1 VEADR
6 LGASQGVKV
15 KVVVDTNFLLMM
27 AQGVIAP
34 SSLND
39 AINASYELVTTDA
52 VVKELETMSKRE
64 DLLAR
69 EAGFALKLLER
80 LGVQVLR
87 VKAGSADESILTLA
101 KELVQN
107 GDRVVVATNDKN
119 LRRSVRRLGVPTL
132 YLREEGL
139 RLEIDWSPLL

>member
-1 VEADR
+1 
-6 LGASQGVKV
+6 VKV

-27 AQGVIAP
+27 AQGIIAP

-87 VKAGSADESILTLA
+87 VKAGNADESILTLA
-101 KELVQN
+101 KELVQS
-107 GDRVVVATNDKN
+107 GDRVIVATNDKN

-139 RLEIDWSPLL
+139 RLEIDWNPLL

>member
-1 VEADR
+1 M
-6 LGASQGVKV
+6 KV
-15 KVVVDTNFLLMM
+15 KVVVDTNFLLTM

-39 AINASYELVTTDA
+39 AINASYELITTDA
-52 VVKELETMSKRE
+52 VVKELEAMSKGG

-87 VKAGSADESILTLA
+87 VKAGSADESILALA

-139 RLEIDWSPLL
+139 RLEIDWNPLL

>member
-1 VEADR
+1 
-6 LGASQGVKV
+6 VKV
-15 KVVVDTNFLLMM
+15 KVVVDTNFLLTM

-39 AINASYELVTTDA
+39 AINASYELITTDA
-52 VVKELETMSKRE
+52 VVKELEAMSKGG

-107 GDRVVVATNDKN
+107 GDMVVVATNDKN

-139 RLEIDWSPLL
+139 RLEIDWNPLL

>member
-1 VEADR
+1 MEADR

-87 VKAGSADESILTLA
+87 VKADSADESILTLA
-101 KELVQN
+101 KELVQS

-119 LRRSVRRLGVPTL
+119 LRRSIRRLGVPTL

-139 RLEIDWSPLL
+139 RLEIDWNPLL

>member
-87 VKAGSADESILTLA
+87 VKADSADESILTLA

-139 RLEIDWSPLL
+139 RLEIDWNPLL

>member
-1 VEADR
+1 M
-6 LGASQGVKV
+6 KV

-101 KELVQN
+101 KELVQS

-119 LRRSVRRLGVPTL
+119 LRRSIRRLGVPTL

-139 RLEIDWSPLL
+139 RLEIDWNPLL

>member
-1 VEADR
+1 
-6 LGASQGVKV
+6 VKV
-15 KVVVDTNFLLMM
+15 KVVVDTNFLLLI
-27 AQGVIAP
+27 ARGVIAP
-34 SSLND
+34 SNLND
-39 AINASYELVTTDA
+39 VINVSYELITTDA

-139 RLEIDWSPLL
+139 RLEIDWNPLL

>member
-1 VEADR
+1 
-6 LGASQGVKV
+6 VKV
-15 KVVVDTNFLLMM
+15 KVVVDTNFLLTM

-139 RLEIDWSPLL
+139 RLEIDWNPLL

>member
-1 VEADR
+1 MEADR

-69 EAGFALKLLER
+69 EAEFALKLLER

-87 VKAGSADESILTLA
+87 VKAGNADESILTLA

-139 RLEIDWSPLL
+139 RLEIDWNPLL

>member
-52 VVKELETMSKRE
+52 VVKELEAMSKRE

-87 VKAGSADESILTLA
+87 VKADSADESILTLA
-101 KELVQN
+101 KELVQS

-139 RLEIDWSPLL
+139 RLEIDWNPLL

>member
-1 VEADR
+1 M
-6 LGASQGVKV
+6 KV

-27 AQGVIAP
+27 AQGVVAP

-87 VKAGSADESILTLA
+87 VKADSADESILTLA
-101 KELVQN
+101 KELVQS
-107 GDRVVVATNDKN
+107 GD
-119 LRRSVRRLGVPTL
+119 
-132 YLREEGL
+132 
-139 RLEIDWSPLL
+139 

>member
-1 VEADR
+1 M
-6 LGASQGVKV
+6 KV

-39 AINASYELVTTDA
+39 AINASYELITTDA
-52 VVKELETMSKRE
+52 VAKELEAMSKGG

-87 VKAGSADESILTLA
+87 VKAGSADESILALA

-139 RLEIDWSPLL
+139 RLEIDWNPLL

>member
-1 VEADR
+1 VETDR

-15 KVVVDTNFLLMM
+15 KVVVDTNFLLTM

-39 AINASYELVTTDA
+39 AINASYELITTNA
-52 VVKELETMSKRE
+52 VVKELEAMSKGG

-87 VKAGSADESILTLA
+87 VKAGSADESILTLT

-139 RLEIDWSPLL
+139 RLEIDWNPLL

>member
-1 VEADR
+1 
-6 LGASQGVKV
+6 VKV
-15 KVVVDTNFLLMM
+15 KVVVDTNFLLTM

-39 AINASYELVTTDA
+39 AINASYELITTDA
-52 VVKELETMSKRE
+52 VVKELEAMSKGG

-87 VKAGSADESILTLA
+87 VKAGSADESILTLT

-139 RLEIDWSPLL
+139 RLEIDWNPLL

>member
-1 VEADR
+1 M
-6 LGASQGVKV
+6 KV
-15 KVVVDTNFLLMM
+15 KVVVDTNFLLTM

-39 AINASYELVTTDA
+39 AINASYELITTDA
-52 VVKELETMSKRE
+52 VVKELEAMSKGG

-69 EAGFALKLLER
+69 EAGFALKLLEK

-87 VKAGSADESILTLA
+87 VKAGSADKSILALA

-139 RLEIDWSPLL
+139 RLEIDWNPLL

>member
-1 VEADR
+1 
-6 LGASQGVKV
+6 VKV
-15 KVVVDTNFLLMM
+15 KVVVDTNFLLTM

-39 AINASYELVTTDA
+39 AINASYELITTNA
-52 VVKELETMSKRE
+52 VVKELEAMSKGG

-139 RLEIDWSPLL
+139 RLEIDWNPLL

>member
-87 VKAGSADESILTLA
+87 VNAGSADESILTLA
-101 KELVQN
+101 KELVQS

-139 RLEIDWSPLL
+139 RLEIDWNPLL

>member
-1 VEADR
+1 
-6 LGASQGVKV
+6 VKV
-15 KVVVDTNFLLMM
+15 KVVVDTNFLLTM

-52 VVKELETMSKRE
+52 VVKELEAMSKGG

-87 VKAGSADESILTLA
+87 VKAGSADKSILNLTKALA
-101 KELVQN
+101 QE

-132 YLREEGL
+132 YLREGSL
-139 RLEIDWSPLL
+139 KLEVDWNPLL

>member
-87 VKAGSADESILTLA
+87 GKADSADESILTLA
-101 KELVQN
+101 KELVQS

-139 RLEIDWSPLL
+139 RLEIDWNPLL

>member
-87 VKAGSADESILTLA
+87 VKADSADESILTLA
-101 KELVQN
+101 KELVQS

-119 LRRSVRRLGVPTL
+119 LRRSIRRLGVPTL

-139 RLEIDWSPLL
+139 RLEIDWNPLL

>member
-1 VEADR
+1 
-6 LGASQGVKV
+6 VKV
-15 KVVVDTNFLLMM
+15 KVVVDTNFLLTM

-39 AINASYELVTTDA
+39 AINASYELITTNA
-52 VVKELETMSKRE
+52 VVKELEAMSKGG

-87 VKAGSADESILTLA
+87 VKAGSADESILALA

-139 RLEIDWSPLL
+139 RLEIDWNPLL

>member
-1 VEADR
+1 M
-6 LGASQGVKV
+6 KV
-15 KVVVDTNFLLMM
+15 KVVVDTNFLLTMV
-27 AQGVIAP
+27 QGVIAP

-39 AINASYELVTTDA
+39 AINASYELITTDA
-52 VVKELETMSKRE
+52 VVKELEAMSKGG

-87 VKAGSADESILTLA
+87 VKAGSADESILTLT

-139 RLEIDWSPLL
+139 RLEIDWNPLL

>member
-1 VEADR
+1 
-6 LGASQGVKV
+6 VKV
-15 KVVVDTNFLLMM
+15 KVVVDTNFLLTM

-39 AINASYELVTTDA
+39 AINASYELITTDA
-52 VVKELETMSKRE
+52 VMKELEAMSKGG

-139 RLEIDWSPLL
+139 RLEIDWNPLL

>member
-1 VEADR
+1 M
-6 LGASQGVKV
+6 KV

-27 AQGVIAP
+27 AQGVVAP

-87 VKAGSADESILTLA
+87 VKADSADESILTLA
-101 KELVQN
+101 KELVQS

-119 LRRSVRRLGVPTL
+119 LRRSIRRLGVPTL

-139 RLEIDWSPLL
+139 RLEIDWNPLL

>member
-1 VEADR
+1 
-6 LGASQGVKV
+6 VKV
-15 KVVVDTNFLLMM
+15 KVVVDTNFLLTM

-52 VVKELETMSKRE
+52 VAKELEAMSKGG

-87 VKAGSADESILTLA
+87 VKAGSADESILTLT

-139 RLEIDWSPLL
+139 RLEIDWNPLL

>member
-1 VEADR
+1 M
-6 LGASQGVKV
+6 KV
-15 KVVVDTNFLLMM
+15 KVVVDTNFLLTM

-39 AINASYELVTTDA
+39 AINASYELITTDA
-52 VVKELETMSKRE
+52 VVKELEAMSKGG

-87 VKAGSADESILTLA
+87 VKAGSADESILALA

-119 LRRSVRRLGVPTL
+119 LRRSVRKLGVPTL

-139 RLEIDWSPLL
+139 RLEIDWNPLL

>member
-1 VEADR
+1 M
-6 LGASQGVKV
+6 KV

-27 AQGVIAP
+27 AQGIIAP

-87 VKAGSADESILTLA
+87 VKAGNADESILTLA
-101 KELVQN
+101 KELVQS
-107 GDRVVVATNDKN
+107 GDRVIVATNDKN

-139 RLEIDWSPLL
+139 RLEIDWNPLL

>member
-1 VEADR
+1 
-6 LGASQGVKV
+6 VKV
-15 KVVVDTNFLLMM
+15 KVVVDTNFLLTMV
-27 AQGVIAP
+27 QGVIAP
-34 SSLND
+34 SSLDD
-39 AINASYELVTTDA
+39 AINASYELITTDA
-52 VVKELETMSKRE
+52 VVKELEAMSKGG

-87 VKAGSADESILTLA
+87 VKAGSADESILTLT

-139 RLEIDWSPLL
+139 RLEIDWNPLL

>member
-1 VEADR
+1 
-6 LGASQGVKV
+6 VKV
-15 KVVVDTNFLLMM
+15 KVVVDTNFLLTM

-39 AINASYELVTTDA
+39 AINASYELITTDA
-52 VVKELETMSKRE
+52 VVKELEAISKGE

-139 RLEIDWSPLL
+139 RLEIDWNPLL

>member
-1 VEADR
+1 
-6 LGASQGVKV
+6 VKV

-27 AQGVIAP
+27 VQGVIAP

-39 AINASYELVTTDA
+39 AINASYELITTDA
-52 VVKELETMSKRE
+52 VVKELEAMSKGG

-87 VKAGSADESILTLA
+87 VKAGSADESILALT

-139 RLEIDWSPLL
+139 RLEIDWNPLL

>member
-1 VEADR
+1 
-6 LGASQGVKV
+6 VKV
-15 KVVVDTNFLLMM
+15 KVVVDTNFLLTM

-39 AINASYELVTTDA
+39 AINASYELITTNA
-52 VVKELETMSKRE
+52 VVKELEAMSKGG

-87 VKAGSADESILTLA
+87 VKAGSADESILTLT

-139 RLEIDWSPLL
+139 RLEIDWNPLL

>member
-1 VEADR
+1 
-6 LGASQGVKV
+6 VKV
-15 KVVVDTNFLLMM
+15 KVVVDTNFLLTM

-52 VVKELETMSKRE
+52 VAKELEAMSKGG

-87 VKAGSADESILTLA
+87 VKAGSADESILALA

-139 RLEIDWSPLL
+139 RLEIDWNPLL

>member
-1 VEADR
+1 M
-6 LGASQGVKV
+6 
-15 KVVVDTNFLLMM
+15 VDTNFLLTM

-139 RLEIDWSPLL
+139 RLEIDWNPLL

>member
-1 VEADR
+1 
-6 LGASQGVKV
+6 VKV
-15 KVVVDTNFLLMM
+15 KVVVDTNFLLTM

-52 VVKELETMSKRE
+52 VVKELEAISKGE

-139 RLEIDWSPLL
+139 RLEIDWNPLL

>member
-1 VEADR
+1 
-6 LGASQGVKV
+6 
-15 KVVVDTNFLLMM
+15 VVDTNFLLTM

-139 RLEIDWSPLL
+139 RLEIDWNPLL

>member
-1 VEADR
+1 
-6 LGASQGVKV
+6 VKV

-39 AINASYELVTTDA
+39 AINASYELITTDA
-52 VVKELETMSKRE
+52 VAKELETMSKGG

-87 VKAGSADESILTLA
+87 VKAGSADESILALA

-139 RLEIDWSPLL
+139 RLEIDWNPLL

>member
-1 VEADR
+1 
-6 LGASQGVKV
+6 
-15 KVVVDTNFLLMM
+15 MM

-87 VKAGSADESILTLA
+87 GKADSADESILTLA
-101 KELVQN
+101 KELVQS

-119 LRRSVRRLGVPTL
+119 LRRSIRRLGVPTL

-139 RLEIDWSPLL
+139 RLEIDWNPLL

>member
-87 VKAGSADESILTLA
+87 VKADSADESILTLA
-101 KELVQN
+101 KELVQS

-139 RLEIDWSPLL
+139 RLEIDWNPLL

>member
-1 VEADR
+1 
-6 LGASQGVKV
+6 VKV
-15 KVVVDTNFLLMM
+15 KVVVDTNFLLTM

-87 VKAGSADESILTLA
+87 VKAGSADESVLTLA
-101 KELVQN
+101 KELVQS

-139 RLEIDWSPLL
+139 RLEIDWNPLL